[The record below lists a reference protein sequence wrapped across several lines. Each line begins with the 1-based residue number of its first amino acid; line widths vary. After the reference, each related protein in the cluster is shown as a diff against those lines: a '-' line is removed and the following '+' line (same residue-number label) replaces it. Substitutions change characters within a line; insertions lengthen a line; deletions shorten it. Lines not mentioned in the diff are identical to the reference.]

1 MRITIDNSFLK
12 YSDFINK
19 IPSMIDSGEG
29 DVIYDKRNKI
39 VRFSYDN
46 RTFIVKKYKKVN
58 FIQQIAYSFFCKS
71 KAERAFEYAERYKQ
85 LGIATPQRIA
95 YMEQKSMGMFSI
107 GYFVCEES
115 EGTECHL
122 LLREVKDYDKNLAE
136 MVTDYILLMHSKGIL
151 HGDLNLSNFLYADSH
166 LTMIDINRTQFRDGM
181 PTDAEC
187 LNNMVRL
194 THRKDLYEYLIGSY
208 ARKRKWDV
216 GNTVKIANKLLYKF
230 EHRKF
235 RL

>member
-71 KAERAFEYAERYKQ
+71 KAERAFEYAEKYKQ

-122 LLREVKDYDKNLAE
+122 LLREVEDYDKNLAE

-151 HGDLNLSNFLYADSH
+151 HGDLNLSNFLYADGH

-181 PTDAEC
+181 PTDDE
-187 LNNMVRL
+187 
-194 THRKDLYEYLIGSY
+194 
-208 ARKRKWDV
+208 
-216 GNTVKIANKLLYKF
+216 
-230 EHRKF
+230 
-235 RL
+235 